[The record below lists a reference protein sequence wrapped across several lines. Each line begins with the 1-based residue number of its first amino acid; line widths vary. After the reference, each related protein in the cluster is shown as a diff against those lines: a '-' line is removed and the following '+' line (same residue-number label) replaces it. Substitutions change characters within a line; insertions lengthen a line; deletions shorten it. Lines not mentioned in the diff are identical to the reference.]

1 MVTAWTGGKT
11 THMEILDMLGDS
23 CVWEGFFTYKEASRH
38 TTKKELKALRDFIEN
53 EGYKEIASRINEET
67 LCFALPKKSYINKKG
82 SSKKRVVYIFPYAEK
97 TVLQLICFLL
107 EKYDNRFCNNCY
119 AFRMNR
125 SVKDAALDIRKI
137 PHLKYKYAAKLDIH
151 DYFNSIPT
159 ERLIERLKHFVDDDP
174 KLLEFLIKLYYRA
187 EVLSSGRII
196 KENHGAMAGSPL
208 SGFMA
213 NLYLTDMD
221 FEFYKRGLP
230 YFRYSDDIIIFA
242 DTEKERDEA
251 LTEIKAYLEN
261 AGLEIN
267 PDKNMLTAPGEEW
280 DYLGFSYRN
289 GEYDLSA
296 GTILK
301 TKRKIKRYAGYLYRK
316 KIEKN
321 RTYEETAALFLKR
334 FNKIFFDESEENEF
348 CWKRWYF
355 SIITTA
361 DGLHI
366 IDNYMQEYLRY
377 LYSGRHYKGNFKI
390 TYDKLKAMGYR
401 NLVAE
406 YYDARAERL
415 SRKSVHI

>member
-1 MVTAWTGGKT
+1 
-11 THMEILDMLGDS
+11 
-23 CVWEGFFTYKEASRH
+23 
-38 TTKKELKALRDFIEN
+38 
-53 EGYKEIASRINEET
+53 
-67 LCFALPKKSYINKKG
+67 
-82 SSKKRVVYIFPYAEK
+82 
-97 TVLQLICFLL
+97 
-107 EKYDNRFCNNCY
+107 
-119 AFRMNR
+119 MNR

-267 PDKNMLTAPGEEW
+267 PDKYMLTAPGEEW